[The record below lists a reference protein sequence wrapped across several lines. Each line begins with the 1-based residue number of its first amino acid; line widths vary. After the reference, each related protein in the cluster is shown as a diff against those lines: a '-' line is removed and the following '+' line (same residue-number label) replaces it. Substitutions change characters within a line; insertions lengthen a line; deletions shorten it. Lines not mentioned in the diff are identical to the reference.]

1 MLLFSFY
8 HNINH
13 YEKFEKNI
21 DPIELPEYIKKNWE
35 INGIS
40 MPDLKYKYFSEWEF
54 LKDLFGETV
63 LEECPLLVIDRV

>member
-21 DPIELPEYIKKNWE
+21 NPIELPEYIQKNWE
-35 INGIS
+35 INCIS
-40 MPDLKYKYFSEWEF
+40 IPDLKCMHLSEWEF
-54 LKDLFGETV
+54 LKEHFGEQI
-63 LEECPLLVIDRV
+63 LEDYPILAINRV